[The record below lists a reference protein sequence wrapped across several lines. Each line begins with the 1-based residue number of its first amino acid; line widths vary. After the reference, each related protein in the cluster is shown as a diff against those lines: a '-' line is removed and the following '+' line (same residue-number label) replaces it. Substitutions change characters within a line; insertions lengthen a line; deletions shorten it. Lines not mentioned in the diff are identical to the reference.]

1 MKSLCSKRLLAL
13 LTLGFLVSGCF
24 DHRRRVALSTF
35 VRDDGRFDQTTYA
48 AALKARFPSGTPVAD
63 LQKYVKLSGGNCHA
77 TGVGHLHCQIPLRG
91 AICWAE
97 LAGIDVV
104 LNDSRVSEITVQ
116 VGGMSC

>member
-63 LQKYVKLSGGNCHA
+63 LQKYVKLSGGECHA
-77 TGVGHLHCQIPLRG
+77 TEVGHLYCQIPLRG

-104 LNDSRVSEITVQ
+104 LSESRVSEITVQ